1 MRKEEEIQRALA
13 AYKAAIEH
21 AEARRSSKLPL
32 SSEETPV
39 RRPNEPEAGSTR
51 CPRPSVPLRDSI
63 TDYSKIELLELIEWI
78 NSDGRL
84 RTDDEII
91 EELLPELGF
100 SRRGARIE
108 AMLRDLLYQC
118 RNQSRS
124 DPSAEEL

>member
-21 AEARRSSKLPL
+21 AEARRSSKP
-32 SSEETPV
+32 SSGSEETPV
-39 RRPNEPEAGSTR
+39 RRPLRSKVERTR

-63 TDYSKIELLELIEWI
+63 TEYSDFELLELIKWI

-108 AMLRDLLYQC
+108 TVLRDLLNQL
-118 RNQSRS
+118 RHQSR
-124 DPSAEEL
+124 PAP